1 MFPSSSCFS
10 FETSSTTS
18 PLSTVE
24 LFHLGS
30 SRVED
35 TTYLGRLLSLSA
47 HAPLRDAHRAL
58 RAQAFRDPAPGQ
70 SVPRGV
76 KTTPDFELRDR
87 RPGAA
92 AERYSSAV
100 GCVQIARFCLPAC
113 RGRVPPSRVQ
123 PGLRAIITS
132 VSPGQSQ
139 KIPSAERLASSAR
152 TSPAKSSRR
161 SPNRCGAED
170 ERDREPDR
178 TLS

>member
-1 MFPSSSCFS
+1 VGPPSPRLLLCWGAR
-10 FETSSTTS
+10 ETSLIRPVSDRQLQES
-18 PLSTVE
+18 VPRRSHACL
-24 LFHLGS
+24 LP
-30 SRVED
+30 
-35 TTYLGRLLSLSA
+35 GRLGALPGTG
-47 HAPLRDAHRAL
+47 APL

-70 SVPRGV
+70 SVPPGV

-170 ERDREPDR
+170 ERDR
-178 TLS
+178 